1 VAIVGL
7 ATAVVL
13 WVGLSGTAPVPAED
27 PADPAEDPAPET
39 STKVRKAR
47 KQPKP
52 VAHQTSGPPRPLNVL
67 LIVVDTL
74 RADHLGAWG
83 YERNTSP
90 AIDGIAADGIR
101 YTTGISQAPWTT
113 PSMGALMTSLYPSAL
128 GILGDRSVLPDDV
141 TLLPEILNDAGYR
154 TGAVISHSF
163 CSSKWNF
170 DQGFDDFNES
180 NVLGHDAIT
189 SPGVTEGGLD
199 FLEKQT
205 DEPFFLWLHY
215 FDPHFAYA
223 LHETTDFTPDSPY
236 DGRVKSSLK
245 FSKLARIQDS
255 LDDDDLAQLDRL
267 YDSEIA
273 YTDAHIAMVVDKLR
287 ALDLYDDTVIVFT
300 ADHGEEFMDHGRL
313 GHAKTLYQELVNVP
327 LIVKCPGWEPGV
339 VDVPAGNIDVLPTVL
354 ACLNRDVPGD
364 ISGSVL
370 PRSSD
375 SEHHP
380 IFSETQRGT
389 RPRSIVSGQYKLIH
403 NTKRNKGYELYDL
416 RADPGEQRDL
426 SKRQPDVFDRLKTEL
441 SAWER
446 KVSNRPRQST
456 DVELD
461 DEERARLEALGY
473 LDHAE

>member
-1 VAIVGL
+1 MAIVGL

-170 DQGFDDFNES
+170 DQGSTNPMFSATTPSRRQASPKVAWTSWKNRPTNRSFS
-180 NVLGHDAIT
+180 GFTISTRT
-189 SPGVTEGGLD
+189 SPM
-199 FLEKQT
+199 
-205 DEPFFLWLHY
+205 PF
-215 FDPHFAYA
+215 
-223 LHETTDFTPDSPY
+223 T
-236 DGRVKSSLK
+236 K
-245 FSKLARIQDS
+245 
-255 LDDDDLAQLDRL
+255 
-267 YDSEIA
+267 
-273 YTDAHIAMVVDKLR
+273 
-287 ALDLYDDTVIVFT
+287 
-300 ADHGEEFMDHGRL
+300 
-313 GHAKTLYQELVNVP
+313 
-327 LIVKCPGWEPGV
+327 
-339 VDVPAGNIDVLPTVL
+339 LPT
-354 ACLNRDVPGD
+354 
-364 ISGSVL
+364 S
-370 PRSSD
+370 PRTA
-375 SEHHP
+375 P
-380 IFSETQRGT
+380 MT
-389 RPRSIVSGQYKLIH
+389 
-403 NTKRNKGYELYDL
+403 
-416 RADPGEQRDL
+416 A
-426 SKRQPDVFDRLKTEL
+426 
-441 SAWER
+441 A
-446 KVSNRPRQST
+446 
-456 DVELD
+456 
-461 DEERARLEALGY
+461 
-473 LDHAE
+473 